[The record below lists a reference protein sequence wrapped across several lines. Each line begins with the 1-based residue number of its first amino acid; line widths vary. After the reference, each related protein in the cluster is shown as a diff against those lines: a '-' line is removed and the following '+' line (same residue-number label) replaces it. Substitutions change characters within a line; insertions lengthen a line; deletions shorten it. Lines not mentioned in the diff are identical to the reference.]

1 MKENE
6 MIFGIRAIIEAV
18 KSDKQIDKIILKND
32 LQSELA
38 KELFTAIKGYSHIQV
53 QRVPLE
59 RLNRY
64 THKNHQGAIAFV
76 SQTTYQLVADI
87 VPMLYEQGKVPF
99 FVALDG
105 ITDVRNFGAIAR
117 TCECGGVD
125 ALIIP
130 VKGGVSVNADAVKTS
145 AGALHTLPVC
155 KESSL
160 VSALKFI
167 KKCGVRI
174 VVASEKGEKNYTEA
188 NLHDPVAIVMG
199 AEDKGVSP
207 EVLRLCDEM
216 VSIPILGNISSLNV
230 SVAAGIM
237 IYEGVKQRMNQGE

>member
-6 MIFGIRAIIEAV
+6 MIFGIRAIIEAI

-32 LQSELA
+32 MQSELA
-38 KELFTAIKGYSHIQV
+38 KELFNAIKGFSHIQV
-53 QRVPLE
+53 PRVPLE

-76 SQTTYQLVADI
+76 SQTTYQLVSDI
-87 VPMLYEQGKVPF
+87 VPTLYEEGKTPF
-99 FVALDG
+99 FVVLDG
-105 ITDVRNFGAIAR
+105 VTDVRNFGAIAR

-125 ALIIP
+125 AIVIP
-130 VKGGVSVNADAVKTS
+130 VKGGASVNADAVKTS

-155 KESSL
+155 KESNL
-160 VSALKFI
+160 VSALKFL
-167 KKCGVRI
+167 KQCGIRI
-174 VVASEKGEKNYTEA
+174 VVASEKGNKNYTEA
-188 NLHDPVAIVMG
+188 NLYDPVAIVMG

-207 EVLRLCDEM
+207 EILRLCDEM
-216 VSIPILGNISSLNV
+216 VSIPIKGNISSLNV

-237 IYEGVKQRMNQGE
+237 IYEGVKQRMSQV